1 MTTPAQRN
9 LASLIRWG
17 RKLVR
22 WDDAPAIPNYMVQ
35 KLIAA
40 EIPRFQPA
48 EIYGQ
53 PTITDAAPETRF
65 RAPAEVPQLFWL
77 VDEEVGRI
85 FLIDTQGYDYA
96 RYAVR
101 LK

>member
-1 MTTPAQRN
+1 MTTSAQRN
-9 LASLIRWG
+9 LASSMKWG

-22 WDDAPAIPNYMVQ
+22 WDDAPEIPSYMVQ
-35 KLIAA
+35 KLVAA
-40 EIPRFQPA
+40 EIPRFHPA
-48 EIYGQ
+48 DIYDE
-53 PTITDAAPETRF
+53 PIEALPETSF
-65 RAPAEVPQLFWL
+65 RTTAEVPQIFWL
-77 VDEEVGRI
+77 VNEDAGRI